1 MKKRH
6 CIFCLLLWL
15 LSAQLVLA
23 NVEIHSTQLTTV
35 NGLSDNTVRHIYQD
49 SKGFLWIATLNG
61 LNRYDG
67 NSFVKY
73 YPEDAAESLSNHRI
87 KKVIEDSNGFLWVK
101 TFSESFSC
109 YSLKEDR
116 FIDYIKNENYHPLY
130 KEILLQD
137 NVIWLWGNSDGFV
150 RIVYEN
156 GTFTPTFYGTRGRTL
171 ETDNILVVEEG
182 IGNDVYVR
190 TEKGLYHWTNDSL
203 KYLSSRSFI
212 KSLFYK
218 DSAIFIDSDGEIWMD
233 SNQRF
238 EKVGEI
244 PLRHQMTI
252 TDALNIQEQCVIF
265 TSSSSFLFN
274 MRTGQMSKAPSSLQV
289 PNGVVS
295 KDNHHNYWIQN
306 GTGNL
311 HYVHAES
318 GDVQD
323 FSLIPQEKRSLLSR
337 EQYHILHDSRNL
349 IWITTYGNGVFVYN
363 PMSQELQQFTADDD
377 RFSCLASN
385 FLLNIMEDR
394 SGSIWIGT
402 EHCGISHVKI
412 ISEGSQRL
420 YPTDSGN
427 NLVRMIKQKENGDI
441 CVGIRNGGSFLYDST
456 LSVQKKK
463 NPQQYSVYAMA
474 EDARGKEWVG
484 TRELGLLTQG
494 RQFRMSSNPD
504 SLSNDAI
511 FAILKDSKDRMWIG
525 TFGGWLN
532 WIVSDKGGIKFRQIC
547 IDEYGQR
554 WIRCLIEDKN
564 GWIWAGTSGGILVF
578 HPDSLSMDSSAYYCY
593 SRTNKS
599 LRSNEIRSLLQDK
612 SGRIWIAESGAGF
625 CVCTPEGNYGQLSFK
640 HYNTGNGL
648 VNDKVQAFAED
659 LQGLIWISTEY
670 GISCFDPEEETF
682 ENYFFSNDIL
692 ENVYSDNCA
701 ITLQDG
707 RLAFGSNQGVL
718 IIDPQKMG
726 KKRNVPMNVTFT
738 DLRINGILVHPGDT
752 DSPLHQVLS
761 YTTSLTLKHNQN
773 SFAVE
778 FSTLDYSDSNPT
790 NFTYFLENYEKEWSV
805 PSPLNFA
812 AYKNLP
818 SGTYRLHVKACNV
831 TGQQEQNEAVLSITV
846 EPPLWATNG
855 AVAVYVI
862 LLAIVFYIIMRTIVH
877 MNALKNKI
885 EIEKQLTEYKLV
897 FFTNISHEFRT
908 PLTLIL
914 GALEKLSNVRNIP
927 NEAYK
932 PLQSMNKSSRRM
944 LRLVNQLLEFRKMQN
959 DKLSLSVEDTDII
972 SFLYDRFLD
981 FNDVAEQKE
990 MDYKFLSSM
999 ESYRMYIDR
1008 DKLDKVVYNLLSNA
1022 FKYTPDKGKVTFT
1035 VNIDEKNG
1043 ECCFCIADTGIGIPK
1058 NKRKDLFKRFMQ
1070 TNFSNDSIGIGLH
1083 LSYELVQIHKGTISY
1098 KENEGGGSI
1107 FSVCLP
1113 TDFSLY
1119 AENDIVVAQHPQ
1131 IQREEEKLQWD
1142 VGYKM
1147 ALSEP
1152 LNKRKILVIEDD
1164 NDIRNLLKEEIGRY
1178 FEIETA
1184 SDGDK
1189 GLDMANSTEFDL
1201 IVCDVL
1207 MPGLTGFEVTKKL
1220 KSNFKTS
1227 HIPVILLTALDSP
1240 EKRLEGIENGA
1251 DAYISK
1257 PFSLKYA
1264 LTRIFQLI
1272 EQRDR
1277 LREKFSKEPIAQHET
1292 LCFTNKDKEFI
1303 EKLTETLDKNI
1314 SRPDFSV
1321 EEFASLM
1328 QLSKTGFY
1336 SKVKGVTGFS
1346 PIEYL
1351 RIVRLKRA
1359 ASLLVTD
1366 RNVSIA
1372 EVSYQVGFNDPLY
1385 FSRCFKQQFG
1395 VSPSNYQKKGFSVKE

>member
-6 CIFCLLLWL
+6 CIFCLLLWTV
-15 LSAQLVLA
+15 SVQFVFA
-23 NVEIHSTQLTTV
+23 NIEIYSTQLTTV

-73 YPEDAAESLSNHRI
+73 YPDDTPISLSNHRI
-87 KKVIEDSNGFLWVK
+87 KEVIEDPNGFLWIK
-101 TFSESFSC
+101 TFSETFSC

-116 FIDYIKNENYHPLY
+116 FIDYIGHENYYPLY
-130 KEILLQD
+130 KDILLQD
-137 NVIWLWGNSDGFV
+137 DVIWLWGNLDGFV
-150 RIVYEN
+150 RITNKN
-156 GTFTPTFYGTRGRTL
+156 GKFSPTFFGTREGTL
-171 ETDNILVVEEG
+171 DTDCILSIEKG
-182 IGNDVYVR
+182 TGNDVFIR
-190 TEKGLYHWTNDSL
+190 TDRGLYHWENDSL
-203 KYLSSRSFI
+203 KYLSNRSFI
-212 KSLFYK
+212 KSLYYE
-218 DSAIFIDSDGEIWMD
+218 DCAVFITSDGEIWIN
-233 SNQRF
+233 SHHTF

-244 PLRHQMTI
+244 PLHYRMVI

-265 TSSSSFLFN
+265 TSSNSFLFN
-274 MRTGQMSKAPSSLQV
+274 IRTGQISKAPACFQI
-289 PNGVVS
+289 PNGIVS
-295 KDNHHNYWIQN
+295 KDNHHHYWIQN

-311 HYVHAES
+311 QYVHAES
-318 GDVQD
+318 GETQV
-323 FSLIPQEKRSLLSR
+323 FSLIPKEKRSLLSR

-363 PMSQELQQFTADDD
+363 PANRELQQFTANDG
-377 RFSCLASN
+377 RFSCLTSN
-385 FLLNIMEDR
+385 FLLNIMEDQ

-412 ISEGSQRL
+412 ISEGSQRI
-420 YPTDSGN
+420 YPTESGN
-427 NLVRMIKQKENGDI
+427 NLIRMIKQMGNGNI
-441 CVGIRNGGSFLYDST
+441 CVGIRNGGSFIYDSN
-456 LSVQKKK
+456 LSTQKIK
-463 NPQQYSVYAMA
+463 NPQRYSVYAIS
-474 EDARGKEWVG
+474 EDNAGEEWIGTREIGLFARGK
-484 TRELGLLTQG
+484 QY
-494 RQFRMSSNPD
+494 RMSADSD

-511 FAILKDSKDRMWIG
+511 FTILNDSKDRMWIG

-532 WIVSDKGGIKFRQIC
+532 LAVPDKTGIKFRQIR

-564 GWIWAGTSGGILVF
+564 GWIWAGTSGGVLVF
-578 HPDSLSMDSSAYYCY
+578 HPDSLLASPSSYFCY
-593 SRTNKS
+593 NRTDKL
-599 LRSNEIRSLLQDK
+599 LRSNEIRSVFQDK
-612 SGRIWIAESGAGF
+612 AGRVWIAESGAGF
-625 CVCTPEGNYGQLSFK
+625 SVCTPEGNYGQLSFK

-648 VNDKVQAFAED
+648 VNNKVQAFAED
-659 LQGLIWISTEY
+659 LRGLIWISTEY
-670 GISCFDPEEETF
+670 GISCFNPEEETF

-707 RLAFGSNQGVL
+707 RLAFGSNQGIL
-718 IIDPQKMG
+718 IIDPQKVE
-726 KKRNVPMNVTFT
+726 KKRNAPMNVTFT
-738 DLRINGILVHPGDT
+738 DLKINGISVHPGDT
-752 DSPLHQVLS
+752 DSPLHHVLA

-778 FSTLDYSDSNPT
+778 FSALDYPESNPT
-790 NFTYFLENYEKEWSV
+790 NFTYFLENYETDWSV
-805 PSPLNFA
+805 PSSLNFA
-812 AYKNLP
+812 AYKNVP
-818 SGTYRLHVKACNV
+818 PGTYLLHVRTCNA

-846 EPPLWATNG
+846 EPPFWATKG
-855 AVAVYVI
+855 AITLYII
-862 LLAIVFYIIMRTIVH
+862 LSVIVFYIIMRTIVH

-914 GALEKLSNVRNIP
+914 GALEKLSNVKNIP

-1008 DKLDKVVYNLLSNA
+1008 EKIDKVVYNLLSNA
-1022 FKYTPDKGKVTFT
+1022 FKYTPDKGKITFS
-1035 VNIDEKNG
+1035 VDIDEKNG

-1070 TNFSNDSIGIGLH
+1070 TDFSTDSIGIGLH
-1083 LSYELVQIHKGTISY
+1083 LSHELVRIHKGNISY
-1098 KENEGGGSI
+1098 KENENGGSI

-1113 TDFSLY
+1113 TDSSLY
-1119 AENDIVVAQHPQ
+1119 TENDMVVVKHSQ
-1131 IQREEEKLQWD
+1131 IQREKEKQRWD
-1142 VGYKM
+1142 IDDKII
-1147 ALSEP
+1147 LSEP
-1152 LNKRKILVIEDD
+1152 LNKRKILIIEDD
-1164 NDIRNLLKEEIGRY
+1164 NDIRNLLKEEIGQY

-1184 SDGDK
+1184 SDGNG
-1189 GLDMANSTEFDL
+1189 GLDMADRIEFDL

-1220 KSNFKTS
+1220 KSDFKTS

-1240 EKRLEGIENGA
+1240 EKRLEGLENGA
-1251 DAYISK
+1251 DAYIPK
-1257 PFSLKYA
+1257 PFSLKYT
-1264 LTRIFQLI
+1264 LTCIFQLI

-1277 LREKFSKEPIAQHET
+1277 LREKFSKEPITQHET
-1292 LCFTNKDKEFI
+1292 LCFTNKDKEFV
-1303 EKLTETLDKNI
+1303 EKLTEILDKNI

-1328 QLSKTGFY
+1328 QISKTGFY
-1336 SKVKGVTGFS
+1336 SKVKGITGFS
-1346 PIEYL
+1346 PVEYL
-1351 RIVRLKRA
+1351 RIVRLKKA
-1359 ASLLVTD
+1359 ASQLLV
-1366 RNVSIA
+1366 NKSISIA
-1372 EVSYQVGFNDPLY
+1372 EVAYQVGFNDPLY

-1395 VSPSNYQKKGFSVKE
+1395 VSPSNYQKGNAMIE